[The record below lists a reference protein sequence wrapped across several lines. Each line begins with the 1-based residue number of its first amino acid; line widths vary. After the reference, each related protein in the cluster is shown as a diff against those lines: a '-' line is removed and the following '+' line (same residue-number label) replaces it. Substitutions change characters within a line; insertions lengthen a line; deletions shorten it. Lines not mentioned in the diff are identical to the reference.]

1 MKTAF
6 SIAWRFLTHSKGQS
20 ILIAIGIA
28 VGVSVQ
34 VFIGSL
40 ISGLQTE
47 LVDSAI
53 GRNTQ
58 ITITSK
64 TRGGQIEDYDAISA
78 AVAKQEPS
86 LKYVTPVADAS
97 GFLRVGGEDYPVQV
111 RGFQSEDF
119 GGIYRLDEALVT
131 GSLPAGDQVML
142 GTTLAEEAKVGEA
155 DTVTLATPRGY
166 TKDVTVSGIF
176 DLKVAALNSR
186 WVVSDIALAQS
197 AFGLGDSA
205 TSIEMQVED
214 PFRADTIAESLAPTL
229 PENLKADNWKVQN
242 EQLLSGLSGQSIS
255 SLMIQVF
262 VLVSVVL
269 AISSVLAISVLQKSK
284 QLGILKTMG
293 IRDGAASVIFLV
305 EGFIL
310 GVAGALLGV
319 AFGVGLGYAFTRFA
333 LNPDGTPVIALLID
347 PQFIAL
353 SAGIAVLSSTLASL
367 IPARRSARLDPMEVI
382 RNG

>member
-40 ISGLQTE
+40 IAGLQTE

-64 TRGGQIEDYDAISA
+64 VRGGQITDYDALA
-78 AVAKQEPS
+78 AAIVKQEPAVEH
-86 LKYVTPVADAS
+86 VTPVADAS
-97 GFLRVGGEDYPVQV
+97 GFLRVGGDDYPVQV
-111 RGFQSEDF
+111 RGFQQDDF
-119 GGIYRLDEALVT
+119 GGIYRLDEALVK
-131 GSLPAGDQVML
+131 GALPTKDQVML
-142 GTTLAEEAKVGEA
+142 GTTLAQEAGVGEA

-197 AFGLGDSA
+197 AFGLEDSV

-214 PFRADTIAESLAPTL
+214 PFAADTIAESLTL
-229 PENLKADNWKVQN
+229 PEELKADNWKVQN

-262 VLVSVVL
+262 VLISVVL
-269 AISSVLAISVLQKSK
+269 AIASVLAISVLQKSK

-293 IRDGAASVIFLV
+293 IRDGASSVIFLV

-319 AFGVGLGYAFTRFA
+319 AFGVGLGYAFTKFA

-347 PQFIAL
+347 PQFIAI
-353 SAGIAVLSSTLASL
+353 SAGIAILSSTLASL

>member
-64 TRGGQIEDYDAISA
+64 DRGGRIKDYDALADAIVKKEP
-78 AVAKQEPS
+78 AVKH
-86 LKYVTPVADAS
+86 VTPVADAS
-97 GFLRVGGEDYPVQV
+97 GFLRVGGDDYPVQV
-111 RGFQSEDF
+111 RGFQPDHF
-119 GGIYRLDEALVT
+119 GGIYRLDEALVK
-131 GSLPAGDQVML
+131 GALPTKDQVML
-142 GTTLAEEAKVGEA
+142 GTTLAQEAGVGEA

-197 AFGLGDSA
+197 AFGLEDSV
-205 TSIEMQVED
+205 TSIEMQAED
-214 PFRADTIAESLAPTL
+214 PFLADTIAEGLTL
-229 PENLKADNWKVQN
+229 PDDLKADNWKEQN

-262 VLVSVVL
+262 VLISVVL
-269 AISSVLAISVLQKSK
+269 AIASVLAISVLQKSK

-293 IRDGAASVIFLV
+293 IRDGASSVIFLV

-319 AFGVGLGYAFTRFA
+319 AFGVGLGYAFTKFA

-347 PQFIAL
+347 PQFIAV

>member
-64 TRGGQIEDYDAISA
+64 DRGGRIKDYDALADAIVKKEP
-78 AVAKQEPS
+78 AVKH
-86 LKYVTPVADAS
+86 VTPVADAS
-97 GFLRVGGEDYPVQV
+97 GFLRVGGDDYPVQV
-111 RGFQSEDF
+111 RGFQPDDF
-119 GGIYRLDEALVT
+119 GGIYRLDEALVK
-131 GSLPAGDQVML
+131 GALPTKDQVML
-142 GTTLAEEAKVGEA
+142 GTTLAQEAGVGEA

-197 AFGLGDSA
+197 AFGLEDSV
-205 TSIEMQVED
+205 TSIEMQAED
-214 PFRADTIAESLAPTL
+214 PFLADTIAEGLTL
-229 PENLKADNWKVQN
+229 PDDLKADNWKEQN

-262 VLVSVVL
+262 VLISVVL
-269 AISSVLAISVLQKSK
+269 AIASVLAISVLQKSK

-293 IRDGAASVIFLV
+293 IRDGASSVIFLV

-319 AFGVGLGYAFTRFA
+319 AFGVGLGYAFTKFA

-347 PQFIAL
+347 PQFIAV

>member
-1 MKTAF
+1 
-6 SIAWRFLTHSKGQS
+6 
-20 ILIAIGIA
+20 
-28 VGVSVQ
+28 
-34 VFIGSL
+34 
-40 ISGLQTE
+40 
-47 LVDSAI
+47 
-53 GRNTQ
+53 
-58 ITITSK
+58 
-64 TRGGQIEDYDAISA
+64 
-78 AVAKQEPS
+78 
-86 LKYVTPVADAS
+86 
-97 GFLRVGGEDYPVQV
+97 
-111 RGFQSEDF
+111 
-119 GGIYRLDEALVT
+119 
-131 GSLPAGDQVML
+131 
-142 GTTLAEEAKVGEA
+142 
-155 DTVTLATPRGY
+155 
-166 TKDVTVSGIF
+166 
-176 DLKVAALNSR
+176 
-186 WVVSDIALAQS
+186 
-197 AFGLGDSA
+197 
-205 TSIEMQVED
+205 
-214 PFRADTIAESLAPTL
+214 
-229 PENLKADNWKVQN
+229 LKADNWKVQN